1 MNPPSDSMYTLHF
14 APTANG
20 FKILIMLE
28 ALGVPFQIERVNLS
42 QGEQHRPDFARL
54 TPFQK
59 IPVLVD
65 HHQSVVLPESGAIL
79 QYLAETHCRFFPPSG
94 PERYEVLKWL
104 AWQISSLGPMAGQW
118 HHFMHCTND
127 ANEYPKNRYLKE
139 TSRLFH
145 IVEDALAGRDF
156 ICSAYSIADMAI
168 YPWLRIHK
176 LLDIDIQALP
186 RLRNYLNRI
195 GGRDE
200 VVNAYLRGAEDR
212 STAERA
218 PK

>member
-1 MNPPSDSMYTLHF
+1 MYTLHF

-28 ALGVPFQIERVNLS
+28 ALGVPFQIQRVNLS
-42 QGEQHRPDFARL
+42 QGEQHQPDFTRL

-65 HHQSVVLPESGAIL
+65 HQCSLALPESGAIL

-118 HHFMHCTND
+118 HHFMHRTND
-127 ANEYPKNRYLKE
+127 ADEYPQERYLKE
-139 TSRLFH
+139 TSRLFY

-156 ICSAYSIADMAI
+156 ICSTYSIADMAI
-168 YPWLRIHK
+168 YPWLRIHE
-176 LLDIDIQALP
+176 LLDIDIHALP
-186 RLRNYLNRI
+186 RVRGYLDRL
-195 GGRDE
+195 GARDE
-200 VVNAYLRGAEDR
+200 VVAAYMKGAGEG
-212 STAERA
+212 STATSAGE
-218 PK
+218 

>member
-1 MNPPSDSMYTLHF
+1 MYTLHF

-28 ALGVPFQIERVNLS
+28 ALGVPFQIQRVNLT
-42 QGEQHRPDFARL
+42 QGEQHRSDFARL

-65 HHQSVVLPESGAIL
+65 HRQSLALPESGAIL
-79 QYLAETHCRFFPPSG
+79 QYLAETHGRFLPPSG
-94 PERYEVLKWL
+94 PERYEVLQWL

-118 HHFMHCTND
+118 HHFMHRENTSD
-127 ANEYPKNRYLKE
+127 DYAKERYRTE

-145 IVEDALAGRDF
+145 IVEQALAGRHF

-168 YPWLRIHK
+168 YPWLRIHE
-176 LLDIDIQALP
+176 LLDIDLQALP
-186 RLRNYLNRI
+186 IVRRYLKRI
-195 GGRDE
+195 GAREE
-200 VVNAYLRGAEDR
+200 VVTAYQRGAGEG
-212 STAERA
+212 SAA
-218 PK
+218 MSASK